1 MSRVYEDAIH
11 RVEVRDK
18 IDAADF
24 ARVSEAFESMA
35 AAWPSPENYLPRI
48 KDQVTNILVARGYP
62 APESLVLHRGRK
74 FRTCVAG
81 EQAEPGETMNLGWKF
96 ACHFA
101 DPLTPEREAAEIY
114 VKVVAV
120 ENALAGADAAE
131 VFAHAFVDN

>member
-24 ARVSEAFESMA
+24 ARVSEAFERMA
-35 AAWPSPENYLPRI
+35 ADWPSPENYLPRI
-48 KDQVTNILVARGYP
+48 KEQVTKILVARGYP

-81 EQAEPGETMNLGWKF
+81 EQAEPGEKMNVG
-96 ACHFA
+96 
-101 DPLTPEREAAEIY
+101 
-114 VKVVAV
+114 
-120 ENALAGADAAE
+120 
-131 VFAHAFVDN
+131 